1 MTSSATLPS
10 SARVGP
16 GMPVCT
22 NSSVEGGSER
32 RSRKPL
38 SNLLL
43 RGTPERPWLAI
54 TMRSAGHSFAFWTI
68 VAREPGF
75 SVNLFVTLNI
85 TTARNM
91 LVHKYGTYE

>member
-1 MTSSATLPS
+1 M
-10 SARVGP
+10 
-16 GMPVCT
+16 
-22 NSSVEGGSER
+22 
-32 RSRKPL
+32 
-38 SNLLL
+38 
-43 RGTPERPWLAI
+43 LAP
-54 TMRSAGHSFAFWTI
+54 AGASHNGVR

>member
-1 MTSSATLPS
+1 MVAPWFSTKMCNRLDELRNHGAELKTFATTGRADGDPCC
-10 SARVGP
+10 P
-16 GMPVCT
+16 
-22 NSSVEGGSER
+22 R
-32 RSRKPL
+32 RGAAHNGVR
-38 SNLLL
+38 
-43 RGTPERPWLAI
+43 
-54 TMRSAGHSFAFWTI
+54 